1 MGVCASLAACLC
13 FLVCLCL
20 LCFEANKYD
29 DDDDVTRSYIILS
42 QFTVYRR
49 ATRATAMGNMHTS
62 YKAMVYTIIY
72 IYRLHPAVV
81 TL

>member
-1 MGVCASLAACLC
+1 MIM
-13 FLVCLCL
+13 L
-20 LCFEANKYD
+20 LD
-29 DDDDVTRSYIILS
+29 PILYYLSS
-42 QFTVYRR
+42 QYRR

-81 TL
+81 TMTRRNKLRRYSLHTTTQ